1 MVLDKLFHSR
11 TKSNHF
17 FKLCFPFKLMSKKT
31 MVISLGGSLIV
42 PEKDNS
48 SFLDKFKKTLRSNYK
63 TDKFVIVCGGGT
75 IARKYITALK
85 KEHQAKKQLSL
96 AGILATRT
104 NAQFMMQFF
113 GKEANNSLPKNMKEI
128 KNNLEKNN
136 VVVCGALRY
145 SKNSTSDSTAAEIAQ
160 YLKTEFVNITNVEGY
175 YTDNPF
181 TNKNAKFIPFVSW
194 KDFEKAA
201 LKIKHK
207 PGQHFVL
214 DQKAST
220 IIRKSRIP
228 TYIIG
233 PNLKNLSN
241 IIKGKKFK
249 GTLIRG

>member
-1 MVLDKLFHSR
+1 
-11 TKSNHF
+11 
-17 FKLCFPFKLMSKKT
+17 

-48 SFLDKFKKTLRSNYK
+48 FFLDKFKHTLRSNYK
-63 TDKFVIVCGGGT
+63 THKFVIICGGGT

-85 KEHQAKKQLSL
+85 KEHQAKKQLSM

-113 GKEANNSLPKNMKEI
+113 GKEANSNLPKNMKEI
-128 KNNLEKNN
+128 KSYLAKDN
-136 VVVCGALRY
+136 VVICGALRY
-145 SKNSTSDSTAAEIAQ
+145 SKNSTSDSAAASVAQ
-160 YLKTEFVNITNVEGY
+160 YLKTEFINITNVNGY

-181 TNKNAKFIPFVSW
+181 TNKHAKFIPSVSW

-214 DQKAST
+214 DQKASI
-220 IIRKSRIP
+220 IIRKHKIP

-241 IIKGKKFK
+241 IIKRKKFK
-249 GTLIRG
+249 GTLIQG